1 VRNSLVKALSGALMP
16 NVYRR
21 CAPRLKGI
29 LKVTVCASP
38 YCVLSNGI
46 ASVLMVYQ
54 AGPSTPIPSDTQ
66 SPSHEPTDEDHQA
79 KWARQEQ
86 QVRLSP
92 KILRRN
98 DDVCVADDDPAAR
111 PDN

>member
-1 VRNSLVKALSGALMP
+1 MA
-16 NVYRR
+16 
-21 CAPRLKGI
+21 
-29 LKVTVCASP
+29 
-38 YCVLSNGI
+38 
-46 ASVLMVYQ
+46 YQ

-66 SPSHEPTDEDHQA
+66 FPSHEPTDEDHQA